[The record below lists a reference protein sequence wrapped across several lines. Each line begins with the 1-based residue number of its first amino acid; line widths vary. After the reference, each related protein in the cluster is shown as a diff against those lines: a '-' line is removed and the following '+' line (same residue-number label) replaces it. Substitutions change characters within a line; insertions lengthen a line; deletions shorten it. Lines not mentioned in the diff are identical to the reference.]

1 MALRFTNVQ
10 TAPVGH
16 NGPPKPARDAKR
28 TAEEQAELEQVYR
41 FAILQFVE
49 NRRLEETLGQGEL
62 ASLASGPRFFTLMK
76 GMLPN
81 IVHLFRRSSRA
92 DTKLGVLVLI
102 HFCADNGDGLCRLS
116 VARFAQILSR
126 DPRNVQRAI
135 EDLEEGGEIGVHHS
149 ALGNSYWPKIAR
161 AVLDTSPCLGW
172 FINAFSDGPAPFG
185 RPRKP
190 YGADAVSFSEEI
202 LSTKKDTAQSS
213 KGCGADAV
221 HKPLSNGSNKRI
233 RVDDIG
239 GEHLK
244 RPQLQGCGVR
254 T

>member
-1 MALRFTNVQ
+1 MTVRFMNEQ
-10 TAPVGH
+10 TAPVGR
-16 NGPPKPARDAKR
+16 NGPPKPARDDKR
-28 TAEEQAELEQVYR
+28 TAEEQAKLEQVYR

-49 NRRLEETLGQGEL
+49 NMRLEQTLGQGEL
-62 ASLASGPRFFTLMK
+62 ASLESGPRFFTLMK

-126 DPRNVQRAI
+126 DPRSVQRAI

-190 YGADAVSFSEEI
+190 YGADAVSVSEDM

-213 KGCGADAV
+213 KACGADAV
-221 HKPLSNGSNKRI
+221 HRSLSNNSNKRI
-233 RVDDIG
+233 RLDNIG
-239 GEHLK
+239 AERPK
-244 RPQLQGCGVR
+244 RPQPQGCRAR

>member
-16 NGPPKPARDAKR
+16 NGPPKPARDVKR
-28 TAEEQAELEQVYR
+28 TAEEQAKLEQVYR

-49 NRRLEETLGQGEL
+49 NMRLEETLGQGEL
-62 ASLASGPRFFTLMK
+62 ASLESGPRFFTLMK

-116 VARFAQILSR
+116 R

-135 EDLEEGGEIGVHHS
+135 EDLEEGDEIGVHHS

-161 AVLDTSPCLGW
+161 AVLDTSPCIGW

-190 YGADAVSFSEEI
+190 YGADAVSISEE
-202 LSTKKDTAQSS
+202 
-213 KGCGADAV
+213 
-221 HKPLSNGSNKRI
+221 
-233 RVDDIG
+233 
-239 GEHLK
+239 
-244 RPQLQGCGVR
+244 
-254 T
+254 